1 MPQAPAPCAFTL
13 KPMGINIMIQAW
25 LIGQLK
31 RILLDKET
39 KANIFKALDKAVK
52 DTSSPIDD
60 KAAEVFKSAY
70 EVIIGV
76 L

>member
-1 MPQAPAPCAFTL
+1 MWQKFIIKAL
-13 KPMGINIMIQAW
+13 KD
-25 LIGQLK
+25 
-31 RILLDKET
+31 ILLQDET
-39 KANIFKALDKAVK
+39 KVSIFKALDKAVK

>member
-1 MPQAPAPCAFTL
+1 ML
-13 KPMGINIMIQAW
+13 QAW
-25 LIGQLK
+25 LIGTLK
-31 RILLDKET
+31 RVLLEPQT
-39 KANIFKALDKAVK
+39 KSNIFKALDKAVK

>member
-1 MPQAPAPCAFTL
+1 MF
-13 KPMGINIMIQAW
+13 QAW
-25 LIGQLK
+25 LIKQLK

-39 KANIFKALDKAVK
+39 KKNIFEALDKAVK
-52 DTSSPIDD
+52 DTASPIDD

-70 EVIIGV
+70 DVIIGV